1 MLPSGKLYTSNLNG
15 LKKINFPATKLMIT
29 RAEIDIEGVAMY
41 QALAPS
47 QDLFQFS
54 LDGRKEVADF
64 AWWPKYEERFAAE
77 LQFDRKLEAL
87 RQVYRMLLEGSDVV
101 LICFC
106 HDHRYCHRRL
116 VGEFFAPYGV
126 KAEEL
131 NPVLIE
137 QMKLF

>member
-15 LKKINFPATKLMIT
+15 LKKINFEAKKLMIT
-29 RAEIDIEGVAMY
+29 RAEMAIEDVAMC

-47 QDLFQFS
+47 QELFQFS
-54 LDGRKEVADF
+54 LDGRKEDADF
-64 AWWPKYEERFAAE
+64 AWWPKYEERFVAE

-87 RQVYRMLLEGSDVV
+87 RQVYRMLLEGSHVV
-101 LICFC
+101 LVCFC

-116 VGEFFAPYGV
+116 VGEFFEPYGV

-131 NPVLIE
+131 NPILIE